1 MHRETCE
8 ARMMEDGEERRG
20 GRERERERE
29 DGESRGRSKI
39 FNVMVGL

>member
-8 ARMMEDGEERRG
+8 ERMMEDGEEGRG
-20 GRERERERE
+20 GREEERKRE
-29 DGESRGRSKI
+29 DGESRGRSKN